1 MKKEIKN
8 LIETISNEENLKNQ
22 LECLKRVDEFQIDG
36 ISMTD
41 FHLAFQECA
50 EQDFK
55 TTIEYLKINLED
67 SSEEEVNEIKQEVLK
82 EIFSLYLFKTK
93 FEKYSRR

>member
-1 MKKEIKN
+1 MKKEIKK
-8 LIETISNEENLKNQ
+8 LVETISNEENLKNQ
-22 LECLKRVDEFQIDG
+22 LECLKKVDDFSNDG

-50 EQDFK
+50 EQDYK

-67 SSEEEVNEIKQEVLK
+67 SSEEAKEIKEEVLK

-93 FEKYSRR
+93 FEKYQRI